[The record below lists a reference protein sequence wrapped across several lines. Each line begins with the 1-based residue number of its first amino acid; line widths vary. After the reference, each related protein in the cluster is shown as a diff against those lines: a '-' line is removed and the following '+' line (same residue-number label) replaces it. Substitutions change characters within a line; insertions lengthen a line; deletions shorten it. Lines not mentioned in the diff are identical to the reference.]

1 MATDRRLLIR
11 FDGLDDVTANKTA
24 MALEE
29 HLSAVTGG
37 KVHTQRRKAREG
49 TQDVGAI
56 IEILNSAVPLAIA
69 TGIGKG
75 LHDFLRMRG
84 SRMTISESGKV
95 VASGDAASFDP
106 AAVVAALQR
115 GKSQES

>member
-1 MATDRRLLIR
+1 MAEDRRIIIR
-11 FDGLDDVTANKTA
+11 FDGLDDASANQAA
-24 MALEE
+24 MALED

-37 KVHTQRRKAREG
+37 EIHTARRTIREG
-49 TQDVGAI
+49 TQDVGTI

-84 SRMTISESGKV
+84 SRMTVSESGKV
-95 VASGDAASFDP
+95 VATGDAASFDP

-115 GKSQES
+115 EKSQDP